1 MSRRANCAARS
12 NFLEMIML
20 GFLFTWIHCWFDRAE
35 QRRDDEYLAAARDIA
50 ELERRMRS
58 MERS

>member
-1 MSRRANCAARS
+1 
-12 NFLEMIML
+12 LEMIML